1 MYAIYNA
8 HGDLTCSNTIQC
20 PLALYFFRI
29 AQIFF
34 RIGLPA
40 PPIPPDLCALKRYHN
55 RMKYYLLSAL
65 FLLCTLL
72 AAAQEKTGTIKGK
85 VRTADGQPA
94 GFVTVGIAGTKI
106 GAITT
111 ESGAYQLDRL
121 KPGTYTVRTSAVGL
135 LTQEKTVTVIAG
147 QIVTVEDIKLE
158 ESASK
163 LKEVVIEGQKT
174 NYKPSEVSNT
184 LRLKTSLLET
194 PQNIQVIS
202 GKLIADQQITDM
214 LEGVTR
220 NVSGATRGEHWDNY
234 ARIYMRGSNIPAFRN
249 GMNVTMPFG
258 PMTED
263 MSMVERIEF
272 VKGPAGFMMANGEP
286 GGFYNVVTKKPTGI
300 TKGEVGVTFGSYD
313 LYRAT
318 LDLDG
323 KLSKDGKLLYR
334 LNLMG
339 QSKNSFQQIDY
350 NERYSVVPV
359 LTYKLDDRT
368 SLTAEYTF
376 QYSKVQ
382 MIGANYQF
390 SRKGYADPDVPRSFT
405 TTAPTL
411 PPSKTN
417 DHSLLLNLHH
427 QINDDWSVTAQLMY
441 ENYKLRGSSVWPG
454 VQPDSAG
461 YMRRA
466 MTIWDVDAVNRL
478 GQIYVNGEART
489 GSVTHRLLGG
499 IDVGEKNN
507 YSDYGQFK
515 YIDAAN
521 TFNIYNPQYAA
532 TAEITPFDH
541 SVPVSQR
548 TGPNASVFTTLQS
561 YKGIYVQDEL
571 RFLQDRIR
579 LTLAGRYTY
588 SKDNDGSEV
597 ESKKF
602 TPRVGLSVSLDRN
615 TSVYALYDQ
624 AFVPTAGYDSAKSRS
639 FVPVTGD
646 NVEVGLKRDWFGG
659 RWNSTLSAYRIY
671 RNNTVTGDPN
681 NINWSTQLGQ
691 TRTQGIELDIR
702 GRIVK
707 GLDVT
712 LNYAYTD
719 SKITDD
725 TNKGNIGQATP
736 GTVRNVANGWL
747 SYRLEETRLKG
758 LGIAIGA
765 QYQGGRFAWY
775 SFTGETPLKDYFR
788 MDGSISYQGSRYS
801 VSLNVNNLLSKYLYS
816 GSILNDGAPYYFWI
830 PEAPRNFRLNVAY
843 RF

>member
-1 MYAIYNA
+1 MK
-8 HGDLTCSNTIQC
+8 QQFF
-20 PLALYFFRI
+20 LAF
-29 AQIFF
+29 
-34 RIGLPA
+34 
-40 PPIPPDLCALKRYHN
+40 
-55 RMKYYLLSAL
+55 
-65 FLLCTLL
+65 FLLGTL
-72 AAAQEKTGTIKGK
+72 AAAAQTGAIKGK
-85 VRTADGQPA
+85 VLTADGQPA
-94 GFVTVGIAGTKI
+94 GFVTVGIVGTKI
-106 GAITT
+106 GTITG
-111 ESGAYQLDRL
+111 ESGTYQVDRL
-121 KPGTYTVRTSAVGL
+121 KPGTHTVRVSAIGL
-135 LTQEKTVTVIAG
+135 AAQEKQVTVVAG
-147 QIVTVEDIKLE
+147 QTVAVADIILE

-174 NYKPSEVSNT
+174 KYKASEPSNT

-220 NVSGATRGEHWDNY
+220 NVSGANRVEHWDNY

-249 GMNVTMPFG
+249 GMNVSMPFG

-300 TKGEVGVTFGSYD
+300 TKGEVGLTFGSYD

-318 LDLDG
+318 MDLDG

-339 QSKNSFQQIDY
+339 QSKNSFQQYDF

-359 LTYKLDDRT
+359 LTYKLDDQT
-368 SLTAEYTF
+368 SLTAEYTY

-390 SRKGYADPDVPRSFT
+390 SRKGYADPDLPRSFT

-411 PPSKTN
+411 EPSKTN
-417 DHSLLLNLHH
+417 DHSLLLNFHH
-427 QINDDWSVTAQLMY
+427 AFNNNWSITAQVMY

-454 VQPDSAG
+454 AAPDLAG
-461 YMRRA
+461 NMQRA

-478 GQIYVNGEART
+478 GQMYVNGEVRT
-489 GSVTHRLLGG
+489 GGITHRILGG

-515 YIDAAN
+515 LIDAAA
-521 TFNIYNPQYAA
+521 TFNIYDPVYAA
-532 TAEITPFDH
+532 TADITPFDH
-541 SVPVSQR
+541 SIPVRQR
-548 TGPNASVFTTLQS
+548 TGPNTSVFVTQQS
-561 YKGIYVQDEL
+561 YKGGYLQDEL
-571 RFLQDRIR
+571 RFLQDRVR
-579 LTLAGRYTY
+579 LTVAGRYTY
-588 SKDNDGSEV
+588 SKDNDGTAV

-602 TPRVGLSVSLDRN
+602 TPRVGLSVSADHN
-615 TSVYALYDQ
+615 TSIYALYDQ
-624 AFVPTAGYDSAKSRS
+624 AFVPTAGYDSSKSRS

-646 NVEVGLKRDWFGG
+646 NIEVGLKRDWFGG
-659 RWNSTLSAYRIY
+659 RWNSTLAAYRIY
-671 RNNTVTGDPN
+671 RNNTVTADPA

-702 GRIVK
+702 GRLAR

-719 SKITDD
+719 SKITKD
-725 TNKGNIGQATP
+725 TDKGKIGQVTP
-736 GTVRNVANGWL
+736 GTIRNIANGWL
-747 SYRLEETRLKG
+747 SYRLESTRLKG
-758 LGIAIGA
+758 LGIALGA
-765 QYQGGRFAWY
+765 QYQAGRFAWY
-775 SFTGETPLKDYFR
+775 SFSGETPLTDYFR
-788 MDGSISYQGSRYS
+788 MDGSISYQVSRYS
-801 VSLNVNNLLSKYLYS
+801 VSLNVNNLLNKYLYS
-816 GSILNDGAPYYFWI
+816 GSTLTDNSGPYYFWI